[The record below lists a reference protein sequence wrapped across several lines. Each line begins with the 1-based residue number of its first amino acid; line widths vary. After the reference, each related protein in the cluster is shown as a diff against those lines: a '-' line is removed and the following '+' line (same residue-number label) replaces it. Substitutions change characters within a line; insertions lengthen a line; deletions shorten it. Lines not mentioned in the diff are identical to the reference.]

1 MKQGGEK
8 RLKQR
13 IHNAADE
20 KQTNGLTGQE
30 TQANQIGEQQQ
41 KQQPGRGGE
50 QKTIRS
56 NKVVP

>member
-1 MKQGGEK
+1 MRYEAGGEK

-41 KQQPGRGGE
+41 KQQPGRGE
-50 QKTIRS
+50 
-56 NKVVP
+56 NKKL